1 MKIILKLNSFFY
13 RIAMPFDSHAI
24 KLVMTEPKRLNIY
37 SGTNFAV
44 SSSKDLKMIRKCI
57 LFMLFI
63 SVFAGPTFSQDT
75 TAYELQRNKIN
86 VMLAERSA
94 RFGQYEESL
103 NARTGIFG
111 FQTKRDIKNSNE
123 ILRQIAI
130 NDNNI
135 FTELKVLLDYKDIQF
150 QQVKSNVDHNEL
162 RIDSYKKT
170 IRDLQVKNDELLG
183 YNEKI
188 SKNINY
194 LQLLLALFVITTVVS
209 IFIIYKKNKLIKSKN
224 APAGIQVI
232 S

>member
-1 MKIILKLNSFFY
+1 
-13 RIAMPFDSHAI
+13 
-24 KLVMTEPKRLNIY
+24 
-37 SGTNFAV
+37 
-44 SSSKDLKMIRKCI
+44 
-57 LFMLFI
+57 MLFI

-75 TAYELQRNKIN
+75 AAYELQRNKIN
-86 VMLAERSA
+86 AMLAERSA

-103 NARTGIFG
+103 NTRTGIFG

-150 QQVKSNVDHNEL
+150 QQVKSNVNHNEL

-183 YNEKI
+183 YNQKI
-188 SKNINY
+188 TRNINY
-194 LQLLLALFVITTVVS
+194 LQLLLALFVITTVIS
-209 IFIIYKKNKLIKSKN
+209 IFIIYHKNKLIKTKN
-224 APAGIQVI
+224 APAGIKVI

>member
-1 MKIILKLNSFFY
+1 
-13 RIAMPFDSHAI
+13 
-24 KLVMTEPKRLNIY
+24 
-37 SGTNFAV
+37 
-44 SSSKDLKMIRKCI
+44 MIRKAI
-57 LFMLFI
+57 LFTLLVSLFTTNI
-63 SVFAGPTFSQDT
+63 FAQDS

-86 VMLAERSA
+86 AMLAERSA

-150 QQVKSNVDHNEL
+150 QQVKSNVDNSQL

-170 IRDLQVKNDELLG
+170 IRDLQVKNEELLN
-183 YNEKI
+183 YNQKTGK
-188 SKNINY
+188 SSDY
-194 LQLLLALFVITTVVS
+194 LQLLLALFVISTAIC
-209 IFIIYKKNKLIKSKN
+209 IFIIYRKNKVIKSKE
-224 APAGIQVI
+224 PQSVI
-232 S
+232 KVL

>member
-1 MKIILKLNSFFY
+1 
-13 RIAMPFDSHAI
+13 
-24 KLVMTEPKRLNIY
+24 
-37 SGTNFAV
+37 
-44 SSSKDLKMIRKCI
+44 MIRKAI
-57 LFMLFI
+57 LFTLLIGNLTTVAF
-63 SVFAGPTFSQDT
+63 GQDT

-86 VMLAERSA
+86 AMLAERSA

-150 QQVKSNVDHNEL
+150 QQVKSNVDNNQL

-170 IRDLQVKNDELLG
+170 IRDLQVKNDELLS
-183 YNEKI
+183 YNQKI
-188 SKNINY
+188 GKSTDY
-194 LQLLLALFVITTVVS
+194 LQLLLVLFVISTAVC
-209 IFIIYKKNKLIKSKN
+209 IFIIYRKNKVIKSKE
-224 APAGIQVI
+224 PQSGIKVL
-232 S
+232 

>member
-1 MKIILKLNSFFY
+1 
-13 RIAMPFDSHAI
+13 
-24 KLVMTEPKRLNIY
+24 
-37 SGTNFAV
+37 
-44 SSSKDLKMIRKCI
+44 MIRKAI
-57 LFMLFI
+57 LFTLFVSLFTTHI
-63 SVFAGPTFSQDT
+63 FAQDS

-86 VMLAERSA
+86 AMLAERSA

-150 QQVKSNVDHNEL
+150 QQVKSNVDNSQL

-170 IRDLQVKNDELLG
+170 IRDLQVKNEELLS
-183 YNEKI
+183 YNQKTGK
-188 SKNINY
+188 SSDY
-194 LQLLLALFVITTVVS
+194 LQLLLALFVISTAVC
-209 IFIIYKKNKLIKSKN
+209 IFIIYRKNKIIKSKE
-224 APAGIQVI
+224 PQSGIKVL
-232 S
+232 